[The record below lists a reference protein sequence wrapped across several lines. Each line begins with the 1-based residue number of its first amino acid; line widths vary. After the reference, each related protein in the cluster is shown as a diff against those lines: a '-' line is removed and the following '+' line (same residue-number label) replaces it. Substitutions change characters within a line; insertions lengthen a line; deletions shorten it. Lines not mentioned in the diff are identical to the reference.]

1 MAKPIAANCGQQFW
15 LFLWPSQGCSAYNNH
30 PLLTDVFRWF
40 PIDKQCQR
48 NTQIQAA
55 GIRHSAFGIWQ
66 HSNRNPSETFGGKF
80 SSFAPLCTYNQFVV
94 INSTATPSPKKK
106 GTSAP
111 LIFDASCARLER
123 GKWKKINKFRTSR
136 NQKIA
141 NIMATLYNPLL
152 QQIKIYD
159 SARSEAKVMCMLMC
173 VQEMV
178 RNKILANNRMIM
190 PEDLGRQPAAK
201 VLTRGTRCVYAIH
214 SPLFAGS

>member
-1 MAKPIAANCGQQFW
+1 M
-15 LFLWPSQGCSAYNNH
+15 
-30 PLLTDVFRWF
+30 
-40 PIDKQCQR
+40 
-48 NTQIQAA
+48 
-55 GIRHSAFGIWQ
+55 
-66 HSNRNPSETFGGKF
+66 
-80 SSFAPLCTYNQFVV
+80 
-94 INSTATPSPKKK
+94 
-106 GTSAP
+106 
-111 LIFDASCARLER
+111 
-123 GKWKKINKFRTSR
+123 KKINKFRTSR

>member
-55 GIRHSAFGIWQ
+55 GIRHLAALEQESKWNIRREILQFCSVMHLQSICG
-66 HSNRNPSETFGGKF
+66 HKF
-80 SSFAPLCTYNQFVV
+80 NCHAQ
-94 INSTATPSPKKK
+94 PKKK
-106 GTSAP
+106 KSNLHPPYFWRILCTSR
-111 LIFDASCARLER
+111 AREM
-123 GKWKKINKFRTSR
+123 KKKKNKSRTSR
-136 NQKIA
+136 TQKIA

-152 QQIKIYD
+152 QQINIYD
-159 SARSEAKVMCMLMC
+159 SARNEAKVMCMLMC
-173 VQEMV
+173 AQEMV